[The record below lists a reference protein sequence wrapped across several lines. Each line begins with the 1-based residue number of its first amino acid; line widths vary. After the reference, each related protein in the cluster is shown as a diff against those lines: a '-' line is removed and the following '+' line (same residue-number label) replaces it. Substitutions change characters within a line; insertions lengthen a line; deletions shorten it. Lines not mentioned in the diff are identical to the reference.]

1 MLICIACL
9 LAVVMVFLIHQNP
22 NKGVQCIMFSKNLKT
37 LRKQKGFSQEELA
50 SRLHVVRQTISKWE
64 KNLSV
69 PDADTLIRLAEILE
83 VSVSELLGSKIENEN
98 GNVTN
103 DVAEQLSR
111 INEQLAMKN
120 RRSRRI
126 WKTIVI
132 ILATIFLLSVFI
144 IMFLSVPDLN
154 NSTHNNQPIVN
165 VETIMVDE

>member
-9 LAVVMVFLIHQNP
+9 LAVVMVFLMHQNP

-69 PDADTLIRLAEILE
+69 PDAHTLIRLAEILE
-83 VSVSELLGSKIENEN
+83 VSVSELLGSKIENENEN

-126 WKTIVI
+126 WKAIVI
-132 ILATIFLLSVFI
+132 ILVVFFLISVFI
-144 IMFLSVPDLN
+144 IMTSIAAF
-154 NSTHNNQPIVN
+154 I
-165 VETIMVDE
+165 TISQL

>member
-1 MLICIACL
+1 
-9 LAVVMVFLIHQNP
+9 
-22 NKGVQCIMFSKNLKT
+22 MFNENLKT

-69 PDADTLIRLAEILE
+69 PDADTLIRLAKILE
-83 VSVSELLGSKIENEN
+83 VSVSELLGSKIETENEN
-98 GNVTN
+98 ENVTN

>member
-1 MLICIACL
+1 
-9 LAVVMVFLIHQNP
+9 
-22 NKGVQCIMFSKNLKT
+22 MFSENLKT

-83 VSVSELLGSKIENEN
+83 VSVSELLGSKIETKN

-111 INEQLAMKN
+111 INEQLAIKN

-126 WKTIVI
+126 WKAIAI
-132 ILATIFLLSVFI
+132 ILVVFFLISVFI
-144 IMFLSVPDLN
+144 IMTSIAAF
-154 NSTHNNQPIVN
+154 I
-165 VETIMVDE
+165 TIRQL

>member
-1 MLICIACL
+1 
-9 LAVVMVFLIHQNP
+9 
-22 NKGVQCIMFSKNLKT
+22 MFSKNLKT

-98 GNVTN
+98 EIGNVTN

-126 WKTIVI
+126 WKAIAI
-132 ILATIFLLSVFI
+132 ILVVFFLISVFI
-144 IMFLSVPDLN
+144 IMTSIAAF
-154 NSTHNNQPIVN
+154 I
-165 VETIMVDE
+165 TISQL

>member
-1 MLICIACL
+1 
-9 LAVVMVFLIHQNP
+9 
-22 NKGVQCIMFSKNLKT
+22 MFSENLKT

-83 VSVSELLGSKIENEN
+83 VSVSELLGSKIETKN

-111 INEQLAMKN
+111 INEQLAIKN

-126 WKTIVI
+126 WKAIAI
-132 ILATIFLLSVFI
+132 ILVVFFLISVFI
-144 IMFLSVPDLN
+144 TMTSIAAF
-154 NSTHNNQPIVN
+154 I
-165 VETIMVDE
+165 TISQS

>member
-1 MLICIACL
+1 
-9 LAVVMVFLIHQNP
+9 
-22 NKGVQCIMFSKNLKT
+22 MFNENLKT

-83 VSVSELLGSKIENEN
+83 VSVSELLGSKIETENE
-98 GNVTN
+98 NVTN

-126 WKTIVI
+126 WKTIAI
-132 ILATIFLLSVFI
+132 ILVVFFLISVFI
-144 IMFLSVPDLN
+144 IMTSIAAF
-154 NSTHNNQPIVN
+154 I
-165 VETIMVDE
+165 TISQL

>member
-1 MLICIACL
+1 
-9 LAVVMVFLIHQNP
+9 
-22 NKGVQCIMFSKNLKT
+22 MFSKNLKT

-132 ILATIFLLSVFI
+132 ILATIFLLSFI

-165 VETIMVDE
+165 VETITVDE

>member
-9 LAVVMVFLIHQNP
+9 LAVVMVFLMHQNP

-98 GNVTN
+98 ENGNVTN

-126 WKTIVI
+126 WKAIAI
-132 ILATIFLLSVFI
+132 ILVVFFLI
-144 IMFLSVPDLN
+144 ICFYYNDLN
-154 NSTHNNQPIVN
+154 SSIHNNQPIVN
-165 VETIMVDE
+165 EEIIQADE

>member
-1 MLICIACL
+1 
-9 LAVVMVFLIHQNP
+9 
-22 NKGVQCIMFSKNLKT
+22 MFSENLKT

-165 VETIMVDE
+165 VETITVDE